1 MARKACFL
9 ERERW
14 IAPPADWAPNIVQ
27 GRGYDSDVGEGARL
41 WAQVLMARAPSV
53 QPVEPERVIA
63 EDRYGAPVLVHPRL
77 GQGAFRVMVTDAYRR
92 RCAITGER
100 TLPVL
105 DAAHIKPYSESGPH
119 RLDNGLLLRTDVH
132 TLFDAGYLTVTPDL
146 RVRVSGRIREQFEN
160 GRDYYALEGREL
172 SVPMA
177 PAPPPNREY
186 LEWHSDVR
194 FRG

>member
-1 MARKACFL
+1 MPRTSSRTASL
-9 ERERW
+9 
-14 IAPPADWAPNIVQ
+14 
-27 GRGYDSDVGEGARL
+27 GRIGSTTDCSCGA
-41 WAQVLMARAPSV
+41 
-53 QPVEPERVIA
+53 
-63 EDRYGAPVLVHPRL
+63 
-77 GQGAFRVMVTDAYRR
+77 
-92 RCAITGER
+92 
-100 TLPVL
+100 
-105 DAAHIKPYSESGPH
+105 
-119 RLDNGLLLRTDVH
+119 N

>member
-1 MARKACFL
+1 M
-9 ERERW
+9 
-14 IAPPADWAPNIVQ
+14 
-27 GRGYDSDVGEGARL
+27 
-41 WAQVLMARAPSV
+41 
-53 QPVEPERVIA
+53 
-63 EDRYGAPVLVHPRL
+63 
-77 GQGAFRVMVTDAYRR
+77 
-92 RCAITGER
+92 
-100 TLPVL
+100 L
-105 DAAHIKPYSESGPH
+105 DAAHIKPFTESGPH

-146 RVRVSGRIREQFEN
+146 RVRVSRRIRDEFEN
-160 GRDYYALEGREL
+160 GRDYYVLEGREL